1 MSLATE
7 PTTET
12 KLYCTNHPQTE
23 TLLRCNK
30 CGRPMCLKC
39 VQRTPV
45 GYRCK
50 ECLGEQRAGYYTA
63 TPLDYALT
71 GILALVLGGIAVLLM
86 NFINLGLFS
95 IIIAIFAGPFAG
107 GIISEV
113 IRRVTAKR
121 RGRYIA
127 LTAAIAIAL
136 AAFILFLL
144 PVLPFLFSGNARA
157 MSAVLMNWG
166 FWIFIALTISTT
178 FARLRA

>member
-1 MSLATE
+1 
-7 PTTET
+7 
-12 KLYCTNHPQTE
+12 
-23 TLLRCNK
+23 
-30 CGRPMCLKC
+30 MCLKC

-71 GILALVLGGIAVLLM
+71 AILGFLLGGVAVLVM

-107 GIISEV
+107 GIISEI
-113 IRRVTAKR
+113 IRRATAKR
-121 RGRYIA
+121 RGRYLA
-127 LTAAIAIAL
+127 LTATLAIAL
-136 AAFILFLL
+136 AAFAVFLL
-144 PVLPFLFSGNARA
+144 PVLPFLLAGSARA
-157 MSAVLMNWG
+157 LGAVLMNWG
-166 FWIFIALTISTT
+166 LWVFLALTLSTT

>member
-12 KLYCTNHPQTE
+12 TLYCANHPHTE

-63 TPLDYALT
+63 TPLDHV
-71 GILALVLGGIAVLLM
+71 LAAVVSVVLGAVAAFVMLLL
-86 NFINLGLFS
+86 NFGLFS
-95 IIIAIFAGPFAG
+95 IILAIFAGPFAG
-107 GIISEV
+107 GLISEI
-113 IRRVTAKR
+113 IRRLISKR
-121 RGRYIA
+121 RGRYLA
-127 LTAAIAIAL
+127 LTASVALGAGAL
-136 AAFILFLL
+136 AVLL
-144 PVLPFLFSGNARA
+144 VPALPFLLAGAPE
-157 MSAVLMNWG
+157 VLGRVLLNIG
-166 FWIFIALTISTT
+166 FWVFLALAVSTT
-178 FARLRA
+178 YARLRA

>member
-23 TLLRCNK
+23 TLLRCNR

-63 TPLDYALT
+63 TPLDHALAA
-71 GILALVLGGIAVLLM
+71 ILALVLGAVAAFILSLLGY
-86 NFINLGLFS
+86 FWL
-95 IIIAIFAGPFAG
+95 IAIFAGPFAG
-107 GIISEV
+107 GIISET
-113 IRRVTAKR
+113 IRRVTGKR
-121 RGRYIA
+121 RGRYLGVTACVA
-127 LTAAIAIAL
+127 LVLGAL
-136 AAFILFLL
+136 GIL
-144 PVLPFLFSGNARA
+144 VLPALPF
-157 MSAVLMNWG
+157 VLAGAPGVLSRVVLNIG
-166 FWIFIALTISTT
+166 FWIFLILTVTTT